1 MAPKVSLCMIV
12 KNEEEDLPACLA
24 SAADLVDEVVVVDTG
39 STDRTKEV
47 AASRGA
53 RVSDFPWVDSF
64 AAARNES
71 LRQATGRWIFWLD
84 ADDRIDEDNRR
95 RLRQLF
101 AGLADDNAAYLMRC
115 LCTSPGRSGL
125 AVLDHVR
132 LFRNRPDVRWKYRIH
147 EQILPAL
154 EQLGHDIRRTDI
166 TIQHVGYQ
174 EQAEHAQK
182 AERNLRLLQLE
193 DAEHPNDPFV
203 LFNLGV
209 TCQELGRLPEAQAY
223 YRRSLQGAHIGQ
235 SFVHK
240 AFAMLVQATRQL
252 GQPHEALAI
261 CRHARVSYPDDADLL
276 SQEAR
281 LLYQLGDYWG
291 TERCLLQLLEGPRQP
306 DTSLAMSVD
315 TGLRGYLTRHNL
327 AVLYRDLQRLGEA
340 EAQWQAVLAERPDFA
355 AARLGLGE
363 LYLAQG
369 RWPEVEQVSAQLQAD
384 PRTAVEAAVLRAQKH
399 LAWGEYA
406 AARQVLGE
414 AIARAPQALGPRIV
428 LSRVLWA
435 EGLDPAATERALRDV
450 LALDPNNSEAR
461 GNLMALGHR
470 TS

>member
-1 MAPKVSLCMIV
+1 
-12 KNEEEDLPACLA
+12 
-24 SAADLVDEVVVVDTG
+24 
-39 STDRTKEV
+39 
-47 AASRGA
+47 
-53 RVSDFPWVDSF
+53 VDSF

-71 LRQATGRWIFWLD
+71 LRQATGQWIFWLD
-84 ADDRIDEDNRR
+84 ADDRIDDDNRR
-95 RLRQLF
+95 RLRDLF
-101 AGLADDNAAYLMRC
+101 AGLADENAAYLMRC
-115 LCTSPGRSGL
+115 LCTSPGRSGF

-132 LFRNRPDVRWKYRIH
+132 LFRNQPGARWKYRIH

-154 EQLGHDIRRTDI
+154 EGLDYAIRRADV
-166 TIQHVGYQ
+166 TIHHAGYQ
-174 EQAEHAQK
+174 EASQHARK

-193 DAEHPNDPFV
+193 DAEHPEDPFV

-223 YRRSLQGAHIGQ
+223 FHRSLQGAHVAQ

-240 AFAMLVQATRQL
+240 AYAMLVQVTRQL
-252 GQPHEALAI
+252 GRTHEALAI
-261 CRHARVSYPDDADLL
+261 CRHARAHYPEDADLL

-306 DTSLAMSVD
+306 DTALAMSVD
-315 TGLRGYLTRHNL
+315 TGLRGHLTRHNL
-327 AVLYRDLQRLGEA
+327 AVLYRDQQRLAEA
-340 EAQWQAVLAERPDFA
+340 EAQWRAVLAEQPDFT

-369 RWPEVEQVSAQLQAD
+369 RWQEVEQVSAQLQAD
-384 PRTAVEAAVLRAQKH
+384 PRTAVEAGVLRAQKH
-399 LAWGEYA
+399 LAWGEFA

-414 AIARAPQALGPRIV
+414 VITRAPQALGPRLV

-435 EGLDPAATERALRDV
+435 EGRDPAATEQALRDV

-470 TS
+470 GG